1 MIKVKFPGIKYYR
14 MNALMDT
21 NSWWIPDQSSVSIEF
36 NKLEIDFD
44 MDLFVTEKGY
54 LRPKVYSA
62 RLDWGDSY
70 FYHDNWFFQ
79 ALLHETVEFGL
90 IML

>member
-1 MIKVKFPGIKYYR
+1 MINVDFPAIKYMR
-14 MNALMDT
+14 FNALMDT
-21 NSWWIPDQSSVSIEF
+21 NSWWIPDQSIIGVEF
-36 NKLEIDFD
+36 NKFD
-44 MDLFVTEKGY
+44 IGFNMDLFVTDKGY
-54 LRPKVYSA
+54 LRPKIYSA

-79 ALLHETVEFGL
+79 VILHETVEFCL